1 MRLTSAA
8 ARRHTDHM
16 AEQPNRRP
24 LSGAATAAAV
34 AVTALAFAVVSAST
48 RAGSPTPPQP
58 PGWSEMAAV
67 GRHGATA
74 LVVALVPIVF
84 VIGLAIWVL
93 AQMMA
98 RMRRTEQRILD
109 PRYDR
114 KRRLKQAIVAG
125 SILLLVVLARMGVIH
140 LNRIHLPAFGES
152 GSGTG
157 GGVGGLVHHGSG
169 GQVGTVDWL
178 VAGLLW
184 LGMIVVAVLLY
195 RRFRRTTGPVPPA
208 AVAAE
213 PIPGPR
219 TPPGDLRAHP
229 DARRAVIATYAEMER
244 ELGDRELHR
253 EPAEGPREYLGRV
266 IGHVRGS
273 RPALRRLTGL
283 YEQARFS
290 VHPVDRAMQDQAV
303 DSLEAMQSELGEE
316 ER

>member
-1 MRLTSAA
+1 VRLTSAA

-16 AEQPNRRP
+16 AEQPHRRP
-24 LSGAATAAAV
+24 LSGPATA
-34 AVTALAFAVVSAST
+34 
-48 RAGSPTPPQP
+48 RAGSATPPQP

-74 LVVALVPIVF
+74 LVIALVPVVF
-84 VIGLAIWVL
+84 VVGLAIWVL

-98 RMRRTEQRILD
+98 RKRRTEQRILD
-109 PRYDR
+109 PHYDR
-114 KRRLKQAIVAG
+114 RRRLKQAIFAA
-125 SILLLVVLARMGVIH
+125 SILLLAVLARLGVIH

-152 GSGTG
+152 GSGSG

-178 VAGLLW
+178 AAALLW
-184 LGMIVVAVLLY
+184 LVMIVISVLLY
-195 RRFRRTTGPVPPA
+195 RRFRHAARPVAPA
-208 AVAAE
+208 AIVAE
-213 PIPGPR
+213 PVSAPR
-219 TPPGDLRAHP
+219 TSPAALRAHP
-229 DARRAVIATYAEMER
+229 DARQAVIATYAEMER
-244 ELGDRELHR
+244 ELGERKLRRD
-253 EPAEGPREYLGRV
+253 PAEGPREYLGRV
-266 IGHVRGS
+266 IGHLRGA

-303 DSLEAMQSELGEE
+303 DSLEAMRSELGEE